1 MQLIKANCR
10 NAIYSTFNVSLKGE
24 VFNNSKPFRSFQL
37 KFNNIRILLVKC
49 SKNLHDLH
57 AQALMVVE
65 DVQLT
70 HS

>member
-1 MQLIKANCR
+1 MQFIPCLMFPQTDIK
-10 NAIYSTFNVSLKGE
+10 SEGE
-24 VFNNSKPFRSFQL
+24 VFKSSKPFLSLQL
-37 KFNNIRILLVKC
+37 KFNNIRILVVKC